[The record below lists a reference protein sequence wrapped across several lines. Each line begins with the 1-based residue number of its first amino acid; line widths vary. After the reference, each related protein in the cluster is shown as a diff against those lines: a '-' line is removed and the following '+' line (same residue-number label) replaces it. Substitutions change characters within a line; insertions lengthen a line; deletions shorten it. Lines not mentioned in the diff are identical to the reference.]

1 MTRIDEFPLVQ
12 DGVGR
17 GINAALWLR
26 NFEADRAAG
35 RYPELIDPID
45 IAEEA
50 IGEAA
55 ELQPAAAKSELPNNS
70 AAIIPPKSATVR
82 SAAERITIE
91 RASGILGL
99 SIRTVQ
105 KMAQAGELA
114 GAAKMG
120 RRWTFNEDKLRAYV
134 RNKERQTWQSQKHRQ
149 DVTGVKTSSGVAPRS
164 KAKPSDGRFTQA
176 IQKLRRNAGLRAK
189 SGR

>member
-1 MTRIDEFPLVQ
+1 MMQPQAALYVGD
-12 DGVGR
+12 VGR
-17 GINAALWLR
+17 GLSWPGWLQ
-26 NFEADRAAG
+26 FVETERAKG
-35 RYPELIDPID
+35 LYLDLMDPVD

-50 IGEAA
+50 VGEAVQI
-55 ELQPAAAKSELPNNS
+55 QPAEAKSEPPNNS
-70 AAIIPPKSATVR
+70 PAIVRPKSLRLRRAT
-82 SAAERITIE
+82 ERINVD